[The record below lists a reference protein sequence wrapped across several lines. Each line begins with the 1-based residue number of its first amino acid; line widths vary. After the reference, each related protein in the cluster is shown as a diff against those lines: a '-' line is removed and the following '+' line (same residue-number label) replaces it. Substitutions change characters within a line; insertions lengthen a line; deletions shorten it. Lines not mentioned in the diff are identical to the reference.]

1 MAKTCKRRGIR
12 SGKSK
17 IEDMKSL
24 TRCLPWRLCCILLL
38 TTTNMNA
45 QNQSSNKDLLSPQEQ
60 GLVSISALT
69 ATGNMEQ
76 LKFRLNEG
84 LDAGLTVNEI
94 KEALVQLYAYC
105 GFPRSLNGINAF
117 MAVSEERKAKGISDK
132 TGKGISISNKKS
144 DSYERGRKV
153 LETLTKTP
161 QSKPAP
167 GFGVFAPRAD
177 AFLKEHLFADIFDSE
192 VLTYRQRELVTIA
205 ALAAM
210 PGVEAQLQAH
220 IKMGLNTGITEG
232 QLAQVAELIAKHV
245 SRAQANT
252 LNKLIGKPA
261 VSVTAPDLMV
271 RISEI
276 EIVLEFLEEYRS
288 ILKEESAASV
298 RIEPGVIS
306 LFAMYQKENPTQVR
320 IVEIYAD
327 KEAYQSHLKTPHFQH
342 YKTATLKMVK
352 SLKLVDMTDM
362 DTQTML
368 SIFKKLN

>member
-1 MAKTCKRRGIR
+1 
-12 SGKSK
+12 
-17 IEDMKSL
+17 
-24 TRCLPWRLCCILLL
+24 
-38 TTTNMNA
+38 MNA
-45 QNQSSNKDLLSPQEQ
+45 QDQNSIKELLSPQEQ
-60 GLVSISALT
+60 GLVNISALT

-76 LKFRLNEG
+76 LKIRLNEG

-94 KEALVQLYAYC
+94 KEVLVQLYAYC

-132 TGKGISISNKKS
+132 TGKEILVSNKN

-177 AFLKEHLFADIFDSE
+177 AFLKEHLFADIFDSD
-192 VLTYRQRELVTIA
+192 VLTCRQRELVTIA

-220 IKMGLNTGITEG
+220 IKMGLNTGITED
-232 QLAQVAELIAKHV
+232 QLAQVAALTEKTL
-245 SRAQANT
+245 SPAQANI
-252 LNKLIGKPA
+252 LNKLIGKP
-261 VSVTAPDLMV
+261 VVPVTAPDLMV

-276 EIVLEFLEEYRS
+276 EIVPEFLEEYRS

-298 RIEPGVIS
+298 KIEPGVIS
-306 LFAMYQKENPTQVR
+306 LFAMYQKESPTQVR
-320 IVEIYAD
+320 IVEIYAN
-327 KEAYQSHLKTPHFQH
+327 KAAYQSHLKTPHFQH

-352 SLKLVDMTDM
+352 SLKLVDMTDV

-368 SIFKKLN
+368 SIFKKSN